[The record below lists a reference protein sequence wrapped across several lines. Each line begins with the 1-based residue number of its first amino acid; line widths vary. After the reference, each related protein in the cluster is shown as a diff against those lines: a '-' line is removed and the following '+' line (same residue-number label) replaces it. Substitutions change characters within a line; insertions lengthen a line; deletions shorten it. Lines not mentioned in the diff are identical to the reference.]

1 MAAPGKAGFFQE
13 LKQRSVVRVAA
24 MYLVSGWVILQLAEV
39 TFPIFELSLG
49 AYRLVLWLLVL
60 GFPIT
65 VALAWTF
72 DFTAQGIVRT
82 STAATD
88 TAELAKLRSYRR
100 FDLLVIALLVV
111 ALTITWW
118 PRTTSEVPVAE
129 LSRSIA
135 VLPFDNLSTDPE
147 NAHFADGMA
156 EEILNVLAK
165 IPDLKVAARTASF
178 RYRDSD
184 QDLAQIGSELNVDHA
199 LEGSVRRADN
209 TLRVTVQ
216 LVRTDNGYHLWSE
229 TYEAPIDNIFTI
241 QDEISRSV
249 ARALRS
255 TLHRE
260 ILNASARNRTDN
272 LEAYNEY
279 LLALHYR
286 ADNWIRSVDHA
297 KRALELDPDYL
308 SALGLLAFG
317 YVTRVGGSMPADKA
331 FPLAREIVTRA
342 MAIDPEAPEV
352 LVPLGH
358 IARREFRYADA
369 ESAYRNA
376 QSRNPAMGTA
386 DLANILLATGRVQE
400 ALVEFRHAKDLDP
413 IGAGTKYII
422 ALITAGQI
430 DLARREQARRTDNYA
445 QLESNT
451 LALMNDTLIYAAIGD
466 WEQAETTADSM
477 VAHAESFVTLAQG
490 YAAYIYGRVGRTDE
504 ARAIINALERRSATS
519 YVSPTALFWAYL
531 GTDDLD
537 KTFEWLDRVV
547 EEYAFIV
554 ILGLKTY
561 PWFDPIRDDP
571 RFAAALTKAG
581 L

>member
-1 MAAPGKAGFFQE
+1 MAEPGKAGFFQE

-65 VALAWTF
+65 ITLAWTF
-72 DFTAQGIVRT
+72 DLTAQGIVRT
-82 STAATD
+82 STAAPD

-111 ALTITWW
+111 ALTVTWW
-118 PRTTSEVPVAE
+118 PRTTSEVPVAD

-184 QDLAQIGSELNVDHA
+184 QDLAQIGAELNVDHA

-229 TYEAPIDNIFTI
+229 IFEAPIENIFTI

-260 ILNASARNRTDN
+260 ILNSSARNRTDN

-297 KRALELDPDYL
+297 KRALELDPDFL
-308 SALGLLAFG
+308 SAMGLLAFG
-317 YVTRVGGSMPADKA
+317 YATRVGGSMPEEQA
-331 FPLAREIVTRA
+331 FPLAREVVARA
-342 MAIDPEAPEV
+342 IAIDADAPEV
-352 LVPLGH
+352 LVAIGH

-369 ESAYRNA
+369 ESAYRRA
-376 QSRNPAMGTA
+376 RSLNPGMGTA
-386 DLANILLATGRVQE
+386 HLANILMATGRVQE
-400 ALVEFRHAKDLDP
+400 ALVEYNHAQDLDP
-413 IGAGTKYII
+413 VGAGSNYII
-422 ALITAGQI
+422 ALIAANQI
-430 DLARREQARRTDNYA
+430 ELARREQEIRTARFVK
-445 QLESNT
+445 LELNSN
-451 LALMNDTLIYAAIGD
+451 ALMNDMLIYSALGD
-466 WEQAETTADSM
+466 WDRAEYAADWTL
-477 VAHAESFVTLAQG
+477 ARLESFATLARG
-490 YAAYIYGRVGRTDE
+490 YAAYVLGRVGRRDE
-504 ARAIINALERRSATS
+504 ADAIIEDLERRAATG
-519 YVSPTALFWAYL
+519 YVSPSSLFWGYL
-531 GTDDLD
+531 GTEDRD
-537 KTFEWLDRVV
+537 KTFEMLDRVV

-554 ILGLKTY
+554 ILGMKSY

-571 RFAAALTKAG
+571 RFAAALAKAG

>member
-1 MAAPGKAGFFQE
+1 MAEPGKSSFLQE

-65 VALAWTF
+65 LALAWTF
-72 DFTAQGIVRT
+72 DLTPQGVIRT
-82 STAATD
+82 STAASD
-88 TAELAKLRSYRR
+88 TAELTKLRNYRR

-111 ALTITWW
+111 ALAITWW
-118 PRTTSEVPVAE
+118 PRNTPEAPAAD

-135 VLPFDNLSTDPE
+135 VLPFDNLSTDPD

-178 RYRDSD
+178 RYRNSD
-184 QDLAQIGSELNVDHA
+184 QDLAQIGSELNVDHS

-229 TYEAPIDNIFTI
+229 TYKAPIENIFAI

-260 ILNASARNRTDN
+260 ILNSSARNRTDN

-279 LLALHYR
+279 LMALHYR
-286 ADNWIRSVDHA
+286 GDNWIRSVDHA
-297 KRALELDPDYL
+297 KRALELDPDFL
-308 SALGLLAFG
+308 SAMGLLAFG
-317 YVTRVGGSMPADKA
+317 YATRVGGSMPEEQA
-331 FPLAREIVTRA
+331 FPLARAVVARA
-342 MAIDPEAPEV
+342 VAIDADAPEV
-352 LVPLGH
+352 LVAMGH

-369 ESAYRNA
+369 ESAYRRA
-376 QSRNPAMGTA
+376 RSLNPGMGSIH
-386 DLANILLATGRVQE
+386 LANILLATGRVQE
-400 ALVEFRHAKDLDP
+400 ALVEYSHAQDLDP
-413 IGAGTKYII
+413 VGAGSNYII
-422 ALITAGQI
+422 ALIAANELE
-430 DLARREQARRTDNYA
+430 LARREQEIRTERFVK
-445 QLESNT
+445 LELNSN
-451 LALMNDTLIYAAIGD
+451 ALMNDMLIYSAFGD
-466 WEQAETTADSM
+466 WDRAEYAADW
-477 VAHAESFVTLAQG
+477 TLARLGSFATLARG
-490 YAAYIYGRVGRTDE
+490 YVAYVLGRVGRRDE
-504 ARAIINALERRSATS
+504 ADAIIADLERRAATG
-519 YVSPTALFWAYL
+519 YVSPSSLFWGYL
-531 GTDDLD
+531 GTEDRD
-537 KTFEWLDRVV
+537 KTFEMLDHVV
-547 EEYAFIV
+547 DEYAFIV
-554 ILGLKTY
+554 ILGMKSY

-571 RFAAALTKAG
+571 RYADALAKAG